1 MTHKEKATAEYK
13 DHLLLVT
20 KQWRNNRRI
29 QMQAYKNCIQDTET
43 NLDKAKSEKN
53 QTLIEWYNIMLEIH
67 NERFDIW
74 KLEHNIDF

>member
-43 NLDKAKSEKN
+43 NLDKAKSEN
-53 QTLIEWYNIMLEIH
+53 NLTLIEWYNTMLEIH

-74 KLEHNIDF
+74 KLVYNIDF